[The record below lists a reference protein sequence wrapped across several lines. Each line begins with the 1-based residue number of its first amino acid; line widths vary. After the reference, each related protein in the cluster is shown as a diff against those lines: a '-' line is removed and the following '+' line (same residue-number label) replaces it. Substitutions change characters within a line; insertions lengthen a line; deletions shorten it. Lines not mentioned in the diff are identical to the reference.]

1 MFFKKLKTTL
11 TLATLTFL
19 IIPINSLAYSKSI
32 IAGGENI
39 GITIKSNGIIIVDTY
54 DINGDNIATDA
65 GLKKGDII
73 KTINDHNVTSIDEM
87 VEEINHNDQNSIKV
101 TYYRNDKVFTTNLKL
116 IKEDNVYKTGLYV
129 KDSVTGIGTLTFI
142 DPKTHMYGALGHE
155 VTESTTGIMLEVKDG
170 KIYDSNV
177 TSIERSTSG
186 NPGSKSATLNTS
198 NVNGNITKNSES
210 GIFGKYT
217 SELKGKEYKVATID
231 NIKLGDAKIFTVLD
245 GNEVKQY
252 DIKITKI
259 NNNASSKIKRILFE
273 VTDSELLNKT
283 GGIVQ
288 GMSGSPI
295 IQGNYI
301 VGAVTSVVV
310 SNPANGYGILIT
322 DMLEEMEK
330 E

>member
-142 DPKTHMYGALGHE
+142 DPRTHMYGA
-155 VTESTTGIMLEVKDG
+155 
-170 KIYDSNV
+170 
-177 TSIERSTSG
+177 
-186 NPGSKSATLNTS
+186 
-198 NVNGNITKNSES
+198 
-210 GIFGKYT
+210 
-217 SELKGKEYKVATID
+217 
-231 NIKLGDAKIFTVLD
+231 
-245 GNEVKQY
+245 
-252 DIKITKI
+252 
-259 NNNASSKIKRILFE
+259 
-273 VTDSELLNKT
+273 
-283 GGIVQ
+283 
-288 GMSGSPI
+288 
-295 IQGNYI
+295 
-301 VGAVTSVVV
+301 
-310 SNPANGYGILIT
+310 
-322 DMLEEMEK
+322 
-330 E
+330 